1 MQTDL
6 ERKVYGEL
14 LAWKKD
20 PSHSTLEITGARQVG
35 KTYLVNK
42 FADQEYKKK
51 IYVNLLELSGELFIN
66 CYETLWQEM
75 KQGARYVN
83 PVYELIKRYDPTFE
97 DSIDTV
103 VIIDEIQESAEIYN
117 RIREFTR
124 NLSSDF
130 IITGSYLG
138 RIRNDEF
145 KYSAGDLDSVE
156 IQTLSFEEFLM
167 AMGKAEV
174 YQELDLY
181 GNSSQQVYSEL
192 ERLYHVY
199 CMIGGYPAVVL
210 KYMEQEDVTQCQM
223 VLEKIIRLF
232 ANESRRYFKDILEY
246 DGYENLFTDIARSL
260 VKKYYGGCTEAIVA
274 NRAIDWLHSA
284 GIIGFAGKLTGCDI
298 LSYKAKSRAFF
309 MDLGL
314 TTYFLM
320 QTGCSESDIQ
330 GVVNE
335 NFVYLD
341 LKRRIS
347 FPREIALE
355 TPAFS
360 TWGKYEIDFF
370 VKSVK
375 GQHTYA
381 VEVKS
386 GKNSGKTVEEILAKK
401 KADYAL
407 YVEGNTHGGVH
418 ENIYTIP
425 IYGISKFS
433 FG

>member
-1 MQTDL
+1 M
-6 ERKVYGEL
+6 
-14 LAWKKD
+14 
-20 PSHSTLEITGARQVG
+20 
-35 KTYLVNK
+35 
-42 FADQEYKKK
+42 
-51 IYVNLLELSGELFIN
+51 
-66 CYETLWQEM
+66 
-75 KQGARYVN
+75 
-83 PVYELIKRYDPTFE
+83 
-97 DSIDTV
+97 
-103 VIIDEIQESAEIYN
+103 
-117 RIREFTR
+117 
-124 NLSSDF
+124 
-130 IITGSYLG
+130 
-138 RIRNDEF
+138 
-145 KYSAGDLDSVE
+145 
-156 IQTLSFEEFLM
+156 
-167 AMGKAEV
+167 
-174 YQELDLY
+174 
-181 GNSSQQVYSEL
+181 

-199 CMIGGYPAVVL
+199 CTIGGYPAVVL

-246 DGYENLFTDIARSL
+246 DGYENLFTSVARILVKEKKGFEEDSFSEELQSL
-260 VKKYYGGCTEAIVA
+260 VVKEYSSNLSKAVV

-360 TWGKYEIDFF
+360 TWGKYET
-370 VKSVK
+370 S
-375 GQHTYA
+375 
-381 VEVKS
+381 S
-386 GKNSGKTVEEILAKK
+386 GKR
-401 KADYAL
+401 
-407 YVEGNTHGGVH
+407 
-418 ENIYTIP
+418 
-425 IYGISKFS
+425 
-433 FG
+433 

>member
-1 MQTDL
+1 
-6 ERKVYGEL
+6 
-14 LAWKKD
+14 
-20 PSHSTLEITGARQVG
+20 
-35 KTYLVNK
+35 
-42 FADQEYKKK
+42 
-51 IYVNLLELSGELFIN
+51 
-66 CYETLWQEM
+66 
-75 KQGARYVN
+75 
-83 PVYELIKRYDPTFE
+83 
-97 DSIDTV
+97 
-103 VIIDEIQESAEIYN
+103 
-117 RIREFTR
+117 
-124 NLSSDF
+124 
-130 IITGSYLG
+130 
-138 RIRNDEF
+138 
-145 KYSAGDLDSVE
+145 
-156 IQTLSFEEFLM
+156 M

-199 CMIGGYPAVVL
+199 CTIGGYPAVVL

-246 DGYENLFTDIARSL
+246 DGYENLFTSVARILVKEKKGFEEDSFSEELQSL
-260 VKKYYGGCTEAIVA
+260 VVKEYSSNLSKAVV

-386 GKNSGKTVEEILAKK
+386 GKNSGKTVEEILAKI

-407 YVEGNTHGGVH
+407 YTKGNTHGGVH

-425 IYGISKFS
+425 IYGISKFR

>member
-1 MQTDL
+1 M
-6 ERKVYGEL
+6 
-14 LAWKKD
+14 
-20 PSHSTLEITGARQVG
+20 
-35 KTYLVNK
+35 
-42 FADQEYKKK
+42 YK
-51 IYVNLLELSGELFIN
+51 S
-66 CYETLWQEM
+66 Q
-75 KQGARYVN
+75 
-83 PVYELIKRYDPTFE
+83 
-97 DSIDTV
+97 
-103 VIIDEIQESAEIYN
+103 
-117 RIREFTR
+117 
-124 NLSSDF
+124 
-130 IITGSYLG
+130 
-138 RIRNDEF
+138 
-145 KYSAGDLDSVE
+145 DLDSVE

-174 YQELDLY
+174 YQKLDLY
-181 GNSSQQVYSEL
+181 GNSDPQFYSEL

-199 CMIGGYPAVVL
+199 CTIGGYPAVVL

-246 DGYENLFTDIARSL
+246 DGYENLFTSVARILVKEKKGFEEDSFSEELQSL
-260 VKKYYGGCTEAIVA
+260 VVKEYSSNLSKAVV

-407 YVEGNTHGGVH
+407 YTKGTTHGGVH
-418 ENIYTIP
+418 EIIYTIP